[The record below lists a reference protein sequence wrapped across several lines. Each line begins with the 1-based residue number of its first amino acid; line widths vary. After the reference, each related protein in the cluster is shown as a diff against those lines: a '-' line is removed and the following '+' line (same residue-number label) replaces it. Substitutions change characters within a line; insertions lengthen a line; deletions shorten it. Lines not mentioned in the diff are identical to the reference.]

1 MKVINIW
8 GLDARK
14 KLALKTKAIENQ
26 LLQVRIHH
34 YGKKLMKRT
43 KWCISEPFK
52 HVIGVYMAMYAIIII
67 IIIEH
72 FLHHAIMRS
81 SRYDYS
87 FIQGFLKNGSDIRGR
102 LAQ

>member
-14 KLALKTKAIENQ
+14 ELALKTKAIENQ

-52 HVIGVYMAMYAIIII
+52 HVLGVYMAMYASIIII
-67 IIIEH
+67 KH

-81 SRYDYS
+81 SRYAYS
-87 FIQGFLKNGSDIRGR
+87 FIQSFLKNGSDIRGR